1 MMHDMADGL
10 ESRLADAAVAEY
22 LEAIESGAPPDLE
35 EFLARHADA
44 GAALREFLA
53 DYQAVER
60 LSPRIAPAT
69 AASAHTTGRMPAGKY
84 PRLKLP
90 RVFGNFEL
98 LEEIA
103 RGGMGIVY
111 KARQTTPGRTVA
123 LKMILTGQLASDA
136 DVERFYAEAQAV
148 ATLDHANIVPVFEV
162 GNCEGQH
169 YFSMG
174 YVEGESLSERLAR
187 GPLMA
192 REAAT
197 IIRDVAGAVHYAH
210 QRGIVHRDL
219 KPANILIDQDGRVRV
234 TDFGLARRQ
243 TDETRLTH
251 TGQLL
256 GTPSFM
262 PPEQIA
268 GRAEDIGPAA
278 DVYSLGATLYAILT
292 GRPPFQ
298 AASMAGTLRQVA
310 EQEPVALRQLDVAIP
325 RDLETIAL
333 KCLEKSPSR
342 RYATAQSLADDLE
355 RFLTDRPIVA
365 RRSTQR
371 RAVRA
376 LGPTQSAGRSADG
389 GVGGLGLCR
398 G

>member
-1 MMHDMADGL
+1 M
-10 ESRLADAAVAEY
+10 
-22 LEAIESGAPPDLE
+22 
-35 EFLARHADA
+35 
-44 GAALREFLA
+44 
-53 DYQAVER
+53 
-60 LSPRIAPAT
+60 APAT
-69 AASAHTTGRMPAGKY
+69 AASAHTTVRVAAGKY
-84 PRLKLP
+84 PRLELP

-123 LKMILTGQLASDA
+123 LKTILSGQLASDA

-148 ATLDHANIVPVFEV
+148 ATLDHPNIVPVFEV
-162 GNCEGQH
+162 GNYEGQH
-169 YFSMG
+169 YFTMG
-174 YVEGESLSERLAR
+174 YIEGESLSQRLAR

-192 REAAT
+192 REAAS

-262 PPEQIA
+262 PPEQII
-268 GRAEDIGPAA
+268 GRAEDIGPSA
-278 DVYSLGATLYAILT
+278 DVYSLTCLLYESLT
-292 GRPPFQ
+292 GRPPFET
-298 AASMAGTLRQVA
+298 GD
-310 EQEPVALRQLDVAIP
+310 LRQLMTAHMFSQPPRPSIMRRGINRAFDDV
-325 RDLETIAL
+325 IARGMA
-333 KCLEKSPSR
+333 KTPG
-342 RYATAQSLADDLE
+342 E
-355 RFLTDRPIVA
+355 RF
-365 RRSTQR
+365 
-371 RAVRA
+371 
-376 LGPTQSAGRSADG
+376 GSAGELAKATTAAVDG
-389 GVGGLGLCR
+389 VVEALL
-398 G
+398 